1 MVADIRSGSD
11 NSYPSDFIVFN
22 NALYFEASDGTNGN
36 ELWKYDGNNAP
47 SMVADINSGSGDS
60 APGYFFVFDNDLFFV
75 AINEGD
81 LGSLFRYSVESTIT
95 YS

>member
-1 MVADIRSGSD
+1 MYKIH
-11 NSYPSDFIVFN
+11 VFN
-22 NALYFEASDGTNGN
+22 NALYFEAYDGTNGY